1 MKASFELEAESSLDS
16 LSKISDFI
24 ISSTRGSGL
33 DQRETFHLMA
43 AVDEACTNIIKYS
56 GSGKIEIKC
65 DVEDGQVAVEIRD
78 DGVAFNPL
86 EALEPKLDLPIE
98 ERRVGGLG
106 IHFIRTLMDEV
117 RYEREGGKNVLTMI
131 LQHRRGDFLCD

>member
-1 MKASFELEAESSLDS
+1 MKVRFELEAESSLEAIS
-16 LSKISDFI
+16 RISDFI
-24 ISSTRGSGL
+24 LSSMRGSGL
-33 DQRETFHLMA
+33 DQRETFHLMT

-65 DVEDGQVAVEIRD
+65 DVEDGQVAVQIGD

-86 EALEPKLDLPIE
+86 EAPEPKLDLPLE

-117 RYEREGGKNVLTMI
+117 RYERKGGKNVLTMV
-131 LQHRRGDFLCD
+131 LRHRRGDFFV

>member
-1 MKASFELEAESSLDS
+1 MKASFELAAESSLDA
-16 LSKISDFI
+16 LSEIGDFI
-24 ISSTRGSGL
+24 LGLTRGSEL
-33 DQRETFHLMA
+33 DQRETFHLMT

-65 DVEDGQVAVEIRD
+65 DVEDGQVAVQIRD

-86 EALEPKLDLPIE
+86 EAPVPKLDLPLE

-117 RYEREGGKNVLTMI
+117 RYERKGGKNVLTMI
-131 LQHRRGDFLCD
+131 LRHRSV